1 MSPFLLNLLLALLW
15 TFTWGS
21 FDIYTL
27 TAGFVLGYLLLGLY
41 SRVMQ
46 VHGGYG
52 SRVFNLLSFF
62 MYFIRILITANIQI
76 AIEVLTPTHYQRP
89 RIVRYNVEGLS
100 EAQVTV
106 LANTISLTPGTLAMD
121 ISKDR
126 RFLYVHC
133 MYAADREA
141 AVRALDELRDRL
153 TREVF

>member
-41 SRVMQ
+41 SRVTQ
-46 VHGGYG
+46 SQGYG
-52 SRVFNLLSFF
+52 VRVFHLLSFF
-62 MYFIRILITANIQI
+62 AYFVRILIIANIQI
-76 AIEVLTPTHYQRP
+76 AIEVLTPTHYQTP
-89 RIVRYNVEGLS
+89 RIIRYDVSQLNEV
-100 EAQVTV
+100 QVTA
-106 LANTISLTPGTLAMD
+106 LANTITLTPGTLAID

-126 RFLYVHC
+126 QWLYIHC

-141 AVRALDELRDRL
+141 AVRSLDELRDRL
-153 TREVF
+153 IREVF